1 MPWCVTQPVKQ
12 LPPAFSEQL
21 VSGDTK
27 KLTRSAK
34 LPKGRGQLIEQT
46 VELYNPRKPFSFR
59 YRFRTAIQIARFH
72 SLIKSRWTIYHLHL
86 SIQFLLFSYS
96 VSDAPPP
103 HVVTAN
109 CNADNILDQRLG
121 KPGVVD
127 LYKKLLTAI
136 LKFCQERWGKKR
148 SVHIGWGL
156 LVWIRIKFTWT
167 KRQRPSESLL
177 FARSR
182 GGYWVDGSVKRR
194 NWITIKIK
202 EESSET

>member
-103 HVVTAN
+103 TSSLQTAM
-109 CNADNILDQRLG
+109 
-121 KPGVVD
+121 
-127 LYKKLLTAI
+127 LTISWINDSA
-136 LKFCQERWGKKR
+136 
-148 SVHIGWGL
+148 S
-156 LVWIRIKFTWT
+156 LVWMTYIKSCW
-167 KRQRPSESLL
+167 RP
-177 FARSR
+177 F
-182 GGYWVDGSVKRR
+182 WNFVKRDGEKKDQYISAEACWSGSASNLPGR
-194 NWITIKIK
+194 RGKGQVSLFCLLAPEGAIGLMVP
-202 EESSET
+202 